1 MPSKKTGRRQQRECS
16 SSAWL
21 CSSWVFRPT
30 SDPLW
35 VRVLERHW
43 PLARHVEP
51 TGGYSAGSQEFP
63 KQPPQPP
70 SVRQDRKQ
78 TMHRSEDLL
87 FLFQSDLRTEPCA
100 AQRLLHIRPHC
111 TSDCGSVVLLL
122 HAFLYPQPFRR
133 DPGSTLQPVASS
145 HLCFTTWTGVAH
157 LPPGLL
163 RPPGKETWAITP
175 PPLPALAI
183 SAGLCAQHYWDLCL
197 GSPRL
202 CSQVTAPI
210 PAPERLGSNRRLHH
224 RHRLL
229 LRSLTATFGHLCQAQ
244 APPPIALFPR
254 VEDAR

>member
-157 LPPGLL
+157 LPPRFAQAARQGDMGHHPPPPCRRWPSAPAFAPNIIGIYVWAHQDCVPRL
-163 RPPGKETWAITP
+163 RPQSLHRNAWGPTEDCITDI
-175 PPLPALAI
+175 A
-183 SAGLCAQHYWDLCL
+183 S
-197 GSPRL
+197 
-202 CSQVTAPI
+202 CSV
-210 PAPERLGSNRRLHH
+210 L
-224 RHRLL
+224 
-229 LRSLTATFGHLCQAQ
+229 
-244 APPPIALFPR
+244 
-254 VEDAR
+254 